1 MRLEQFRK
9 DKKEAGDMTVYVT
22 LEEKDI
28 EIIAWLLETRSKTHL
43 HVFWKACIL
52 SIIVA
57 GVFIYNVCFYEM
69 RTTPQWVILLILVAV
84 CIGKSILS
92 YRGMIDYLK
101 IAKRRTKPLLKK
113 TISYTFLDEGILCE
127 NGNKR
132 EKLMWKDIKEWG
144 VHNGYIFIMLQ
155 SNDAIIFDQREYEHE
170 QMLQLKELLD
180 RKLGQGS

>member
-1 MRLEQFRK
+1 
-9 DKKEAGDMTVYVT
+9 MTVYVT

-28 EIIAWLLETRSKTHL
+28 ETIAWLLETRSKTHL

-52 SIIVA
+52 SIIVT
-57 GVFIYNVCFYEM
+57 GVFIYNVGFYEE
-69 RTTPQWVILLILVAV
+69 RTTAQWVILLLLAVV
-84 CIGKSILS
+84 CIGKSVLS

-101 IAKRRTKPLLKK
+101 IAKKRTKPLLKK

-170 QMLQLKELLD
+170 QMLQLKELLE
-180 RKLGQGS
+180 RKLGQRS